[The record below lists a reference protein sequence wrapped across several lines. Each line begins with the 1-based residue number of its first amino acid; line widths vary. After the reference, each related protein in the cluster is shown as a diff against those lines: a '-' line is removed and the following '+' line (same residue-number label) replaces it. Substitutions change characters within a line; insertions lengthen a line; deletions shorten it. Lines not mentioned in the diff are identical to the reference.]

1 MRGSTGLPRYLPL
14 LLAAV
19 ALVVACMLVSGAL
32 ARRAVPGLPGE
43 KTEGRVAG
51 DAVELRERAEP
62 GAPVRSTLAR
72 GARVT
77 LEEDLGRWYRVET
90 EDGARGFVRADGIE
104 RDTEREAREGRAKAV
119 LAFKPVFGVVA
130 EATDLLL
137 GPYPAAAR
145 AGRLEDGTV
154 VKIHAVDHAYFAIAH
169 DREGL
174 AYVRSVDVDLVPP
187 DPRLPEIKAARM
199 RDIKDLTVIEI
210 PPAEL
215 TPGSA
220 PGASASVPGEV
231 APPEDAIETE
241 PAPAAGVVEEAK
253 LLSRVDPVY
262 PTTARRAGISGMVVL
277 DVVVGADGRVTDVEV
292 QRGLPLGLSEAAVEA
307 VRRWQYR
314 PAQGAAGPVASRKVV
329 RIEFRL
335 R

>member
-1 MRGSTGLPRYLPL
+1 MEARGLPRLLPL
-14 LLAAV
+14 LLAVA
-19 ALVVACMLVSGAL
+19 ALVAATMLLVGAL
-32 ARRAVPGLPGE
+32 SQRAVPGLPGE
-43 KTEGRVAG
+43 RTEGRVTADG
-51 DAVELRERAEP
+51 LELRDRAEAD
-62 GAPVRSTLAR
+62 APVAGKLAR
-72 GARVT
+72 GARVAV
-77 LEEDLGRWYRVET
+77 LEDLGRWLRVET
-90 EDGARGFVRADGIE
+90 ADGKSAFVRADGVE
-104 RDTEREAREGRAKAV
+104 RDAELEAREARAKAV

-130 EATDLLL
+130 QETDLLL
-137 GPYPAAAR
+137 APYPAAAR

-154 VKIHAVDHAYFAIAH
+154 VKIHAVDHGYFAVAN

-187 DPRLPEIKAARM
+187 DPRMPEIKPARI
-199 RDIKDLTVIEI
+199 RDIKDLSIVDV

-215 TPGSA
+215 TPGA
-220 PGASASVPGEV
+220 EGATPPEV
-231 APPEDAIETE
+231 AGAPVPPEEAVEPEPET
-241 PAPAAGVVEEAK
+241 AGVLEEAK

-262 PTTARRAGISGMVVL
+262 PPAARRAGVSGMVVL
-277 DVVVGADGRVTDVEV
+277 EIVVSAEGRVSEIEV

-314 PAQGAAGPVASRKVV
+314 PARGATGPVASRKVV